1 MKKFIF
7 LIIASMLIIVFT
19 PQQIRKSLEAYNPIK
34 NGTQSS
40 ESDNTRPPVEASVDT
55 PEPALSESS
64 EPEPQNP
71 STSEPDSESVWT
83 EPEPSISE
91 PATSPSIQDHGNN
104 IPAEYQALSYFK
116 PELTDRY
123 IAYRKANPEYDYEKV
138 IAYVNIGIDKP
149 FYSIIHSIEDTHS
162 TKVLVNKY
170 HKLPDDFAPELVQ
183 IPSSMCAP
191 GMGNQY
197 LRKDAKVAFEKMHFD
212 AKELGL
218 NITAYGTYRNIRL
231 QHDIWN
237 SKVISG
243 RTVEDV
249 DRLNSRG
256 GHSEHHTGL
265 AIDVIR
271 NNYTVLNSEEYLWYK
286 DNAHNYGFII
296 RYPEGKE
303 HITGY
308 SYEPWHL
315 RYLGVE
321 LATDVYNSGLTYEEY
336 YVMNIE

>member
-34 NGTQSS
+34 MVPNLRSLIILASG
-40 ESDNTRPPVEASVDT
+40 EASVDT

-183 IPSSMCAP
+183 IP
-191 GMGNQY
+191 
-197 LRKDAKVAFEKMHFD
+197 FH
-212 AKELGL
+212 
-218 NITAYGTYRNIRL
+218 
-231 QHDIWN
+231 
-237 SKVISG
+237 
-243 RTVEDV
+243 V
-249 DRLNSRG
+249 DREWEISILG
-256 GHSEHHTGL
+256 K
-265 AIDVIR
+265 IR
-271 NNYTVLNSEEYLWYK
+271 
-286 DNAHNYGFII
+286 
-296 RYPEGKE
+296 
-303 HITGY
+303 
-308 SYEPWHL
+308 
-315 RYLGVE
+315 
-321 LATDVYNSGLTYEEY
+321 
-336 YVMNIE
+336 